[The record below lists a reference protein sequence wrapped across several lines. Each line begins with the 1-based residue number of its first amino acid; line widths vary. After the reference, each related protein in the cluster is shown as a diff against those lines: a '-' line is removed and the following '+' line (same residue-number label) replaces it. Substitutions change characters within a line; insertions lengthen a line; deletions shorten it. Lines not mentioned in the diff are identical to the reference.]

1 MEPYP
6 IEMRKRIL
14 ADCDA
19 GMSTQA
25 VALKHRVCKASVRR
39 LKQRRREAGEIAARK
54 PGSPSPPKWRAH
66 EEQITEAVRQHPDAT
81 LEELREALG
90 LDLSIPTLFRALR
103 ALKLTLKKKSSMP
116 RSKTARMSWRS
127 GLRG

>member
-19 GMSTQA
+19 GMNTQA
-25 VALKHRVCKASVRR
+25 VAFKHRVSTASVRR
-39 LKQRRREAGEIAARK
+39 LKQRRRESGEIAARK
-54 PGSPSPPKWRAH
+54 PGSPSPPKWQPYV
-66 EEQITEAVRQHPDAT
+66 EQIIEAVRQHPDAT
-81 LEELREALG
+81 LEELRKALG

-103 ALKLTLKKKSSMP
+103 VLKLTFKKKSSTP
-116 RSKTARMSWRS
+116 RSKIAQMSRRS
-127 GLRG
+127 GFSG